1 MIAIR
6 VQKQKSQKTF
16 PGFRP
21 ELTSSAQGPQAI
33 TCKKSLP
40 KTQKNRRSKCAERQE
55 AGVLIGKHGTSL
67 LSRINKKNLK
77 IRTQDLYQLS
87 RGLLKQY

>member
-6 VQKQKSQKTF
+6 VQKRKSQKTF
-16 PGFRP
+16 PGFRT
-21 ELTSSAQGPQAI
+21 ELTTSAQGPQVI
-33 TCKKSLP
+33 TSKKSLR
-40 KTQKNRRSKCAERQE
+40 KTQKSRKSKCAERQE